1 MVRRKYDCGRG
12 ERDDAAILS
21 NPQTLE
27 EQAMKYCCTVLS
39 VSDIKKARSFYENI
53 FGLEVCQDYGR
64 NILFS
69 CGLALQQ
76 DFDWL
81 IGVPKDKVYK
91 KPNNVEIAF
100 EERDFDDFLQKLNG
114 NPEIVFLGE
123 VIEHDWGQRV
133 IRFYD
138 LDGHLIEVGE
148 EMKMVIERFI
158 SDGMTLEEVSQRM
171 DVAVDT
177 LLKLLDSGHIVTND
191 KF

>member
-1 MVRRKYDCGRG
+1 MR
-12 ERDDAAILS
+12 
-21 NPQTLE
+21 
-27 EQAMKYCCTVLS
+27 YCCTVLS
-39 VSDIKKARSFYENI
+39 VSDINKARSFYEDL

-64 NILFS
+64 NVLFS

-81 IGVPKDKVYK
+81 IGIPEEQVCK
-91 KPNNVEIAF
+91 KPHNVEIAF
-100 EERDFDDFLQKLNG
+100 EEPDFDGFLQKLNG
-114 NPEIVFLGE
+114 NPTIAFLGG

-158 SDGMTLEEVSQRM
+158 SNGMTLEEVSKRM
-171 DVAVDT
+171 DVSVDD
-177 LLKLLDSGHIVTND
+177 LLKLLKYDV
-191 KF
+191 

>member
-1 MVRRKYDCGRG
+1 
-12 ERDDAAILS
+12 
-21 NPQTLE
+21 
-27 EQAMKYCCTVLS
+27 MKYRCTVLS
-39 VSDIKKARSFYENI
+39 VSDINKARSFYENI

-69 CGLALQQ
+69 CGVALQQ

>member
-1 MVRRKYDCGRG
+1 
-12 ERDDAAILS
+12 
-21 NPQTLE
+21 
-27 EQAMKYCCTVLS
+27 MKYCCVCLS
-39 VSDIKKARSFYENI
+39 VSDVNKARSFYEEM

-76 DFDWL
+76 DFGWL
-81 IGVPKDKVYK
+81 IGVPQGHICK
-91 KPNNVEIAF
+91 KPDNVELVF
-100 EERDFDDFLQKLNG
+100 EAHDFDGFLQKLNNYPAIELLG
-114 NPEIVFLGE
+114 N

-158 SDGMTLEEVSQRM
+158 SKGMTLEEISKRM
-171 DVAVDT
+171 DVSVDD
-177 LLKLLDSGHIVTND
+177 LLKLLNQPL
-191 KF
+191 

>member
-1 MVRRKYDCGRG
+1 
-12 ERDDAAILS
+12 
-21 NPQTLE
+21 
-27 EQAMKYCCTVLS
+27 MKYCCTVLS
-39 VSDIKKARSFYENI
+39 VSNIKKARSFYENI

-114 NPEIVFLGE
+114 NPGIVFLGE
-123 VIEHDWGQRV
+123 IIEHDWGQRV

-158 SDGMTLEEVSQRM
+158 SDGMTLEEISQRM

>member
-1 MVRRKYDCGRG
+1 MR
-12 ERDDAAILS
+12 
-21 NPQTLE
+21 
-27 EQAMKYCCTVLS
+27 YCCTVLS
-39 VSDIKKARSFYENI
+39 VSDIGKARGFYENI

-64 NILFS
+64 NVLFS

-81 IGVPKDKVYK
+81 VGIPKEKVCK
-91 KPNNVEIAF
+91 KPNNAEIVF
-100 EERDFDDFLQKLNG
+100 EEHDFDGFLQKLKG
-114 NPEIVFLGE
+114 NPTIVFLGD

-158 SDGMTLEEVSQRM
+158 SNGMTLGEVSKRM
-171 DVAVDT
+171 GVSVDD
-177 LLKLLDSGHIVTND
+177 LLKLLE
-191 KF
+191 